1 MRFEA
6 GLLTY
11 MLLKIAKPEDDLL
24 LVLTW
29 LKINLLKIS

>member
-11 MLLKIAKPEDDLL
+11 MLLKIPKPEDDLQL
-24 LVLTW
+24 FLSW